1 MLRENI
7 CSTYFFIS
15 GLTRQPLRDSRYV
28 IALKIKMI
36 KILPVT
42 VKERETKRKVWLVFA
57 LNQMWANWATL
68 GNQQIFWFN
77 KSYVLKQLENR
88 SPRCIPFH
96 FISCKKNIFD
106 KNKRETFEV
115 CILTHLRALWIF
127 HPLIPLQ
134 SWKQNK
140 YSFQYFNSSL
150 KVCTSLSQVN
160 KRFSVLMYNWQSVIC
175 HF

>member
-96 FISCKKNIFD
+96 FISCKKNIFFD
-106 KNKRETFEV
+106 KNKEKPLKFVFWLTYAHYEYF
-115 CILTHLRALWIF
+115 ILWSPYSPENKINILFNISIAH
-127 HPLIPLQ
+127 
-134 SWKQNK
+134 WKCAPVYPRWTK
-140 YSFQYFNSSL
+140 DFQFW
-150 KVCTSLSQVN
+150 CTIDNQ
-160 KRFSVLMYNWQSVIC
+160 
-175 HF
+175 